1 MKWPETT
8 IKKSLIFQ
16 SAIIGVRGKFCL
28 LAALL
33 LKVAIMRK
41 SHTHQRQAHDH
52 GDFGQSGKQ
61 QDGGKHAIEREDEA
75 DASDD
80 GVESAI
86 H

>member
-1 MKWPETT
+1 M
-8 IKKSLIFQ
+8 KKSLIFQ
-16 SAIIGVRGKFCL
+16 SAIIGIRGNVGL

-41 SHTHQRQAHDH
+41 SHAHQRQAHKHD
-52 GDFGQSGKQ
+52 DFGQSGKQ
-61 QDGGKHAIEREDEA
+61 QDGGKHAIKGEDEA

>member
-1 MKWPETT
+1 M
-8 IKKSLIFQ
+8 KKSLIFQ
-16 SAIIGVRGKFCL
+16 SAIIGARGKFYL

-33 LKVAIMRK
+33 LKVAIMYK
-41 SHTHQRQAHDH
+41 SHTHQHQTHNHD
-52 GDFGQSGKQ
+52 DFGQSSKQ
-61 QDGGKHAIEREDEA
+61 QDGGKHAIEREDKA

>member
-1 MKWPETT
+1 M
-8 IKKSLIFQ
+8 KKSLIFQ
-16 SAIIGVRGKFCL
+16 SAIIGIGGNVGL

-33 LKVAIMRK
+33 LKVAIMYK
-41 SHTHQRQAHDH
+41 SHTHQHQAHDH

-61 QDGGKHAIEREDEA
+61 QNGGNHAIEGEDEA

>member
-1 MKWPETT
+1 M
-8 IKKSLIFQ
+8 KKSLIFQ
-16 SAIIGVRGKFCL
+16 SAIIGVRGKFYL

-33 LKVAIMRK
+33 LKVAIMYK
-41 SHTHQRQAHDH
+41 SHTHQHQTHDH

-75 DASDD
+75 NASDD
-80 GVESAI
+80 SVESAI

>member
-1 MKWPETT
+1 M
-8 IKKSLIFQ
+8 KKSLIFQ
-16 SAIIGVRGKFCL
+16 SAIIDGRGKAGL

-41 SHTHQRQAHDH
+41 SHTHQHQTHDH

-61 QDGGKHAIEREDEA
+61 QDGGKHAIEREDKA